1 MFRRTPIENY
11 CLSKQIIFVK
21 ERLFSII
28 ISVFVL
34 ESSRDLFLL
43 LWHIRVYLSVT
54 IIWLPKFTFV

>member
-34 ESSRDLFLL
+34 ALKVAVIYFAALAYKS
-43 LWHIRVYLSVT
+43 
-54 IIWLPKFTFV
+54 LPKRDNYMVT

>member
-34 ESSRDLFLL
+34 ESSRYIAALA
-43 LWHIRVYLSVT
+43 YKS
-54 IIWLPKFTFV
+54 LPKRDNYMVT

>member
-34 ESSRDLFLL
+34 ESSRDLFCCFA
-43 LWHIRVYLSVT
+43 YKS
-54 IIWLPKFTFV
+54 LPKRDNYMVT